1 MSSGVPI
8 DPQCFATYNELQS
21 QHKLRW
27 IVFGVQDNCIKYC
40 SSGDTSKKG
49 RAAWADFTSTDN
61 MPDGQCRYG
70 VFDLD
75 ISIDDGVHERENS
88 KIVFVNWADDN
99 AKIKTKMV
107 HASSKDAFRK
117 GLAGVAVDY
126 QAADRDELKYESMLE
141 MKAAELK
148 IPKGSLEKMLQ
159 S

>member
-8 DPQCFATYNELQS
+8 DPVCFQHYNELQL

-27 IVFGVQDNCIKYC
+27 IVFGVQDNCIKFFA
-40 SSGDTSKKG
+40 SGDASKKG
-49 RAAWADFTSTDN
+49 REAWNEFTGTGN
-61 MPDGQCRYG
+61 MPDAECKYG

-117 GLAGVAVDY
+117 GLSGVAVDY
-126 QAADRDELKYESMLE
+126 QAADRDELKYENMLE
-141 MKAAELK
+141 MKASELK
-148 IPKGSLEKMLQ
+148 IPKGSLEKMM
-159 S
+159 SS